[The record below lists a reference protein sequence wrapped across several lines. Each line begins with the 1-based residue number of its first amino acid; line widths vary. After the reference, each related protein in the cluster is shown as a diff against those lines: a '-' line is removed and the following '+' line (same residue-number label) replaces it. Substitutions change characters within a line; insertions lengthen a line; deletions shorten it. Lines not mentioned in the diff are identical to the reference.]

1 MSFRDNDPFR
11 EIDNELKTF
20 RGLFDYQYDG
30 RNDLL
35 ISRGG
40 TIAQYMVELLARLQ
54 NNIKHDIYSSEFKEF
69 LDNECDFIP
78 EYLREFVFTIYEYKN
93 KVIYKE
99 EYEKELDEVF
109 LPFLTSF
116 HNFLFLYRNF
126 FTTWKHLKKKPLRQ
140 LQTTIRFLEEEI
152 NRYDGENYDSGNYQ
166 NRNTRIQNQSD
177 SEEIKYA
184 LNKILQNQERERL
197 EHENQMEVLNNQTEQ
212 LNTIENKVDNIAELL
227 KEYNSTLAKL
237 RETAQRRLET
247 AKDNEIRKEK
257 IYSNFNHDSAVELV
271 ESVDESVDTNEYDEE
286 EEKLIDTLG
295 ESAWGKLERD
305 SQKFL
310 VTSKI
315 TYKHLS
321 PLGNDVDYSGV
332 CLSVTKALEVE
343 LKKRFYQGFIDYLD
357 DKNYEYSEYHS
368 TFFYEDIPQE
378 GNLKSSTKWTLGGI
392 PHILGSHPKCKKL
405 DYEIRENNR
414 SKLIE
419 YSRYALFDSDKHD
432 DKEIEKTLKDYGRQV
447 NSITDK
453 YRNKAAHTD
462 RIKEPKA
469 KQCLDY
475 VIDVEHFL
483 KTMLDS
489 FDKEEPRLK

>member
-20 RGLFDYQYDG
+20 RGLFDYQYAS

-40 TIAQYMVELLARLQ
+40 TIAQYMVELLARLE
-54 NNIKHDIYSSEFKEF
+54 NNIKHDIYGSEFKEF
-69 LDNECDFIP
+69 LNNECVFIP

-99 EYEKELDEVF
+99 EYKKDLDEVF
-109 LPFLTSF
+109 LSFLKSF
-116 HNFLFLYRNF
+116 QDFLVVFKNF
-126 FTTWKHLKKKPLRQ
+126 FTTWNHPKKKPLRQ
-140 LQTTIRFLEEEI
+140 LQTTINFLEKEI
-152 NRYDGENYDSGNYQ
+152 NSYYDQDNDSENYQ
-166 NRNTRIQNQSD
+166 NRNTHAQNQTN
-177 SEEIKYA
+177 SEEINYK

-197 EHENQMEVLNNQTEQ
+197 EHEKQTEELNKHTKQ

-227 KEYNSTLAKL
+227 NEYNSTLANL

-247 AKDNEIRKEK
+247 AKDNEVRKEK
-257 IYSNFNHDSAVELV
+257 IYSNFNHDSAVELM
-271 ESVDESVDTNEYDEE
+271 ESVDECVDTNEYDDEE
-286 EEKLIDTLG
+286 KKLIDTLG
-295 ESAWGKLERD
+295 KSAWGKLETD

-343 LKKRFYQGFIDYLD
+343 VKKRFYQGFIDYLD

-368 TFFYEDIPQE
+368 TFFYDDIPQE

-414 SKLIE
+414 LKLIE
-419 YSRYALFDSDKHD
+419 YSKYALFDSDKHD
-432 DKEIEKTLKDYGRQV
+432 DKEIEKTLKDYGRKV

>member
-20 RGLFDYQYDG
+20 RGLFDYQYAS

-40 TIAQYMVELLARLQ
+40 TIAQYMVELLARLE
-54 NNIKHDIYSSEFKEF
+54 NNIKHDIYGFEFKEF
-69 LDNECDFIP
+69 LNNECVFIP

-99 EYEKELDEVF
+99 EYKKDLDEVF
-109 LPFLTSF
+109 LSFLKSF
-116 HNFLFLYRNF
+116 QDFLVVFKNF
-126 FTTWKHLKKKPLRQ
+126 FTTWNHPKKKPLRQ
-140 LQTTIRFLEEEI
+140 LQTTINFLEKEI
-152 NRYDGENYDSGNYQ
+152 NCYYDQDNDSENYQ
-166 NRNTRIQNQSD
+166 NRNTHAQNQTNT
-177 SEEIKYA
+177 EEINYK

-197 EHENQMEVLNNQTEQ
+197 EHEKQTEELNKHTKQ

-227 KEYNSTLAKL
+227 NEYNSTLANL

-247 AKDNEIRKEK
+247 AKDNEVRKEK
-257 IYSNFNHDSAVELV
+257 IYSNFNHDSAVELM
-271 ESVDESVDTNEYDEE
+271 ESVDECVDTNEYDDEE
-286 EEKLIDTLG
+286 KKLIDTLG
-295 ESAWGKLERD
+295 KSAWGKLETD

-343 LKKRFYQGFIDYLD
+343 VKKRFYQGFIDYLD

-368 TFFYEDIPQE
+368 TFFYDDIPQE

-414 SKLIE
+414 LKLIE
-419 YSRYALFDSDKHD
+419 YSKYALFDSDKHD
-432 DKEIEKTLKDYGRQV
+432 DKEIEKTLKDYGRKV